1 MKAKALTTTTPHNAE
16 TSVTPCQ
23 LLDKAQ
29 LSTHLGVSVRLL
41 EDLVA
46 RNEFPRGVRLGRRLL
61 WDSRVAEQWR
71 QRLFSSQLQW
81 RM

>member
-1 MKAKALTTTTPHNAE
+1 
-16 TSVTPCQ
+16 VTPCL